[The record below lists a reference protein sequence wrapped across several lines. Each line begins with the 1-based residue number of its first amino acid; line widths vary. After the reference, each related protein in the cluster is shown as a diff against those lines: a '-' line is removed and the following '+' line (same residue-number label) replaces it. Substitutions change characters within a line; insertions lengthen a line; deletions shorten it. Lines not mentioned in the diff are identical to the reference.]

1 MKINLYFH
9 NYIIVAGICLTLFMN
24 KVQADTLGTSKNH
37 VSFPVYNVKDYGA
50 VGDSITLN
58 SAAIQRTIDAAAKAG
73 GGTVYFPVG
82 DYLTG
87 TIKLADNITLYVDN
101 GATIWGSNNLEHY
114 YKEKAHLIWAENAK
128 NIVITGHGKI
138 DGNGPCFWDNV
149 RLEKW
154 YRGEIPWE
162 RPLHMITFYNCDNII
177 LQDIDIFNGGFWNV
191 SMNGCNRI
199 TVRAIT
205 MRNGVYED
213 DGPNTD
219 GINMWNCNKI
229 QISDCDI
236 IAGDDCLV
244 VLGDS
249 RDVTITNCK
258 LQSSETCLMISGVR
272 NLTFSNS
279 TIHDSGCGIG
289 FRVWSGIVV
298 EGVVIDNI
306 VMDVSDKFKG
316 GGTGFYIWSFPLYVE
331 SNDEIPKDKPLPPA
345 GTMKNITFS
354 NSVVSAN
361 GLVCVNGEENGFVDG
376 LTINNVK
383 FHMYGNKISYVNENP
398 PYPFP
403 IYGHHASPYSLF
415 FRHVKNLKLNNVEL
429 EWNTPEKEEW
439 GSALRCW
446 GVDNL
451 DIDGFNGRQSANS
464 DKPAISL
471 KNVKEAFI
479 HNCYAPEGTGT
490 FLELKENIGK
500 ITLMGNQLSNAQ
512 KVYSTSPEIGNK
524 VVYEFGNRNTGE

>member
-1 MKINLYFH
+1 MMKKRQIFLCLILAVFCICNFS
-9 NYIIVAGICLTLFMN
+9 VAQSN
-24 KVQADTLGTSKNH
+24 QAIPLK
-37 VSFPVYNVKDYGA
+37 VYNVIDFGA
-50 VGDSITLN
+50 VGDSATLN
-58 SAAIQRTIDAAAKAG
+58 TRAIQNAIDAAAKVG

-87 TIKLADNITLYVDN
+87 TIKLTDNITLYVDN
-101 GATIWGSNNLEHY
+101 GATIWGSNNLEDY

-138 DGNGPCFWDNV
+138 DGNGPRFWDNGRLQKWFSGEMPWV
-149 RLEKW
+149 R
-154 YRGEIPWE
+154 PH
-162 RPLHMITFYNCDNII
+162 HMITFYNCENII
-177 LQDIDIFNGGFWNV
+177 LQDIDIYNGGFWNV
-191 SMNGCNRI
+191 SMNDCNRI
-199 TVRAIT
+199 TIRAIT
-205 MRNGVYED
+205 MRNGVYEN

-219 GINMWNCNKI
+219 GINMWNCNKV

-236 IAGDDCLV
+236 ITGDDCLV

-258 LQSSETCLMISGVR
+258 LQSSETCLMISGVK

-289 FRVWSGIVV
+289 FRVWEGIVV
-298 EGVVIDNI
+298 DGVVIDNI

-316 GGTGFYIWSFPLYVE
+316 GGTGFYIWSFPLYIE

-345 GTMKNITFS
+345 GTMKNIMFS
-354 NSVVSAN
+354 NSIVSAN

-376 LTINNVK
+376 LTFSNIK
-383 FHMYGNKISYVNENP
+383 FRMYGNKNSYMNENP

-403 IYGHHASPYSLF
+403 IYGHHSSPYSLF
-415 FRHVKNLKLNNVEL
+415 FRHVKNLKLKDIEL

-446 GVDNL
+446 KVDGL
-451 DIDGFNGRQSANS
+451 ELDGFTARQSLGSGKA
-464 DKPAISL
+464 AVSL
-471 KNVKEAFI
+471 KDVKSTFI
-479 HNCYAPEGTGT
+479 HNCRPPKGTDLFMELGKGT
-490 FLELKENIGK
+490 EDV
-500 ITLMGNQLSNAQ
+500 TLMGNDFHLVN
-512 KVYSTSPEIGNK
+512 KVYTREPGANTDVFEQN
-524 VVYEFGNRNTGE
+524 NRLPDK